1 MTSNEMEHAKE
12 AGKDVEETVNI
23 NLNDALLERE
33 AKGPPLSHSGD
44 QEAQNL
50 VKNGELRAEDKDGVT
65 KDAMDKT
72 VVQVEEQIPGGNVAD
87 IVGAKSPEAFNDNK
101 AGNATSDS
109 EVQENATSGGNI
121 QAKAK
126 ANANADGIN
135 GDLLNVKFDS
145 VDSADNGANEINNN
159 ADVKNEDSHIQLLNE
174 KSLETKAEGY
184 EKVDDHKNVEAVKD
198 VVTKMDLS
206 PSQTTKEMAKPSL
219 DEEHGAT
226 MSTPNKSFL
235 VEPTSS
241 EGYESGT
248 EEEQA
253 AFMKEVETFYKENNF
268 EFKAPKFYKEELN
281 LLKLWRAV
289 VKLGGYEQVTS
300 CKLWRQVGESFRP
313 PKTCT
318 TVSWTFRIFYEKALL
333 EYERHKMHC
342 GELPFSDASL
352 TEPIRVENQAV
363 GSQAAGSGRA
373 IRDAAARAMQGWHS
387 QRLLGNGQ
395 VCDPI
400 IKDKNS
406 NSTPKSDKQLKS
418 NGLLKRKKP
427 STVERAVHVP
437 HTMVIDIG
445 PPADWVKINVQR
457 TNDCFEIYALV
468 PGLLR
473 EEVHVQSDP
482 AGRLIISGQ
491 PEQLDNPW
499 GVTPFKKVVSLP
511 SRIDPHQT
519 SAVVTL
525 HGQLFVRVPFEQS
538 DI

>member
-1 MTSNEMEHAKE
+1 MEHAKE

-101 AGNATSDS
+101 AGNAASDS

-121 QAKAK
+121 QAKAKAK

-281 LLKLWRAV
+281 LLK
-289 VKLGGYEQVTS
+289 
-300 CKLWRQVGESFRP
+300 
-313 PKTCT
+313 
-318 TVSWTFRIFYEKALL
+318 
-333 EYERHKMHC
+333 
-342 GELPFSDASL
+342 
-352 TEPIRVENQAV
+352 
-363 GSQAAGSGRA
+363 
-373 IRDAAARAMQGWHS
+373 
-387 QRLLGNGQ
+387 
-395 VCDPI
+395 
-400 IKDKNS
+400 
-406 NSTPKSDKQLKS
+406 
-418 NGLLKRKKP
+418 
-427 STVERAVHVP
+427 
-437 HTMVIDIG
+437 
-445 PPADWVKINVQR
+445 
-457 TNDCFEIYALV
+457 
-468 PGLLR
+468 
-473 EEVHVQSDP
+473 
-482 AGRLIISGQ
+482 
-491 PEQLDNPW
+491 
-499 GVTPFKKVVSLP
+499 
-511 SRIDPHQT
+511 
-519 SAVVTL
+519 
-525 HGQLFVRVPFEQS
+525 
-538 DI
+538 